1 MMQIDSTNILS
12 YLPQRPPF
20 VMVSSLENA
29 MEGEFETNFFV
40 EADNVLVENG
50 KLTEFALIENIAQTC
65 AVGFGYIDHLSGEKG
80 KIGYIGSISKV
91 KVHQL
96 PPIKSTI
103 ATKVIVTFQ
112 LGNIFVIK
120 GENFLDGEKLLECEM
135 KIVVQ

>member
-1 MMQIDSTNILS
+1 MQIDSTNILS

-20 VMVSSLENA
+20 VMVSSLEKA
-29 MEGEFETNFFV
+29 TKGDFETNFFV

-50 KLTEFALIENIAQTC
+50 KLTESALIENIAQTC
-65 AVGFGYIDHLSGEKG
+65 AVGFGYIDQLSGEEG

-103 ATKVIVTFQ
+103 TTKVIVTFQ

-135 KIVVQ
+135 KIVIQ